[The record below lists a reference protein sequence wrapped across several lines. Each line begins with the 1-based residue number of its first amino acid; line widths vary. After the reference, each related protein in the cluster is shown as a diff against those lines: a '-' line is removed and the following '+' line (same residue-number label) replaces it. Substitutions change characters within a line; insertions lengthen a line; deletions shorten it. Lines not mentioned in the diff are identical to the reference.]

1 MTRLPPILAVAFFS
15 GAAAAAAPETAT
27 CPAAPRVEAIYQ
39 GVAESLVFNGLPMR
53 IVRFDGKQTP
63 EQVLVFYRRQWAG
76 QGPLAPIEYPVGNW
90 QVISAARA
98 KCFYTVQVQPAAKG
112 STGFLAV
119 SAAPA
124 ATARVTKPLPMLTGS
139 AVVNDIEHRDPGKS
153 GRTVMLMNG
162 FSPEANA
169 DFYRR
174 RLGDEGW
181 QPISDLR
188 MKTAAGP
195 GITLV
200 MKREAAELSLVI
212 ARRGQATSVLAN
224 LLDNP

>member
-1 MTRLPPILAVAFFS
+1 MRLAALLAAIFVS
-15 GAAAAAAPETAT
+15 GAVTAASGKST
-27 CPAAPRVEAIYQ
+27 CPAAPRVEATYQ
-39 GVAESLVFNGLPMR
+39 SVAESLVFNGLPMQ

-63 EQVLVFYRRQWAG
+63 AQVLAFYRRQWAG
-76 QGPLAPIEYPVGNW
+76 QGPAAPMEYPVGKW

-98 KCFYTVQVQPAAKG
+98 SCFYTVQVQPAAEG

-124 ATARVTKPLPMLTGS
+124 TTGRVARPLPMLTGS
-139 AVVNDIEHRDPGKS
+139 SMVNDIEHRDPGKT
-153 GRTVMLMNG
+153 GRTVMLVNG

-169 DFYRR
+169 EFYRR

-181 QPISDLR
+181 QPISDLQ

-212 ARRGQATSVLAN
+212 ARRGQTTSVLAN